1 LYTQPRLH
9 DTPANEGDGTI
20 AVALRASDRAYLVLR
35 EEIIDWE
42 LPPGSV
48 LGEVEQSARLGLS
61 RTPLREALARLT
73 ADGLVRAQA
82 GRGLVVSDISVE
94 NIRELFEV
102 RQSLEAQ
109 AARLAAIRHEGDV
122 FHQLGREFQAV
133 PQLLERDD
141 PARHAYYGLVERFD
155 QAVDDA
161 ARNPYLV
168 AALNGLRTHLV
179 RVRRLAKDNPVR
191 LSAAAG
197 EHLLIVQAI
206 DARDADLAAHAT
218 HVHLHNALQSALES
232 TQHAPTT

>member
-1 LYTQPRLH
+1 M
-9 DTPANEGDGTI
+9 
-20 AVALRASDRAYLVLR
+20 RASDRAYLVLR
-35 EEIIDWE
+35 EEIIDWG

-82 GRGLVVSDISVE
+82 GRGLVVTDISIE

-122 FHQLGREFQAV
+122 FHELSREFQAV
-133 PQLLERDD
+133 PQLLEHDD

-191 LSAAAG
+191 LSAAA
-197 EHLLIVQAI
+197 
-206 DARDADLAAHAT
+206 
-218 HVHLHNALQSALES
+218 
-232 TQHAPTT
+232 

>member
-1 LYTQPRLH
+1 MAL
-9 DTPANEGDGTI
+9 
-20 AVALRASDRAYLVLR
+20 ALRASDRAYLVLR

-73 ADGLVRAQA
+73 ADGLVRSQA

-109 AARLAAIRHEGDV
+109 AARLAATRHEGDV
-122 FHQLGREFQAV
+122 FHGLSREFLAV
-133 PQLLERDD
+133 PQLLEHDD

-155 QAVDDA
+155 RAVDDA
-161 ARNPYLV
+161 ARNPYLIS
-168 AALNGLRTHLV
+168 ALNGLRTHLV

-191 LSAAAG
+191 LSAAAA

-206 DARDADLAAHAT
+206 AARDADLAAHAT
-218 HVHLHNALQSALES
+218 HVHLHNALQSALE
-232 TQHAPTT
+232 TTHHVPTT

>member
-1 LYTQPRLH
+1 MT
-9 DTPANEGDGTI
+9 
-20 AVALRASDRAYLVLR
+20 AVLRASDRAYLVLR
-35 EEIIDWE
+35 EEIVDWE

-48 LGEVEQSARLGLS
+48 LGEVEQAARLGLS

-82 GRGLVVSDISVE
+82 
-94 NIRELFEV
+94 
-102 RQSLEAQ
+102 
-109 AARLAAIRHEGDV
+109 ARLAAIRHEGDL
-122 FHQLGREFQAV
+122 FRELGREFQAV
-133 PQLLERDD
+133 PQLLEHDD

-161 ARNPYLV
+161 VRNPYLV

-179 RVRRLAKDNPVR
+179 RVRRHAKDDPVR

-206 DARDADLAAHAT
+206 VSRDADLAAHAT

-232 TQHAPTT
+232 THHAAPAEKEVP